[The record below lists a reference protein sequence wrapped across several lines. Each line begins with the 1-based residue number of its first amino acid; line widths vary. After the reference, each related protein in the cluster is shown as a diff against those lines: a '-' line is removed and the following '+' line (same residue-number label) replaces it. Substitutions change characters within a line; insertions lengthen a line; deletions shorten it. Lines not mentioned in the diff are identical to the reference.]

1 MTNYYRNLRYTYLK
15 DGSIRSIPIMVT
27 VVVCGLN
34 DKCEEQ
40 KETVIE
46 TPKDSTN
53 TKKTDE
59 SSTSEDIL
67 KIVGEFI
74 LASVVCGAGYYVVKK
89 IRNKKPK
96 PNVNQIGDDY
106 EMEGMAQGAGKLLF
120 ILLIWV

>member
-1 MTNYYRNLRYTYLK
+1 MTNYYRNVRYTYLK

-40 KETVIE
+40 KETIIDA
-46 TPKDSTN
+46 PIDSTN
-53 TKKTDE
+53 AKKNDD
-59 SSTSEDIL
+59 SSASEDIL

-106 EMEGMAQGAGKLLF
+106 EMEGMAQGAGKLF